1 MPPMT
6 KFLPPTLA
14 LTFLASL
21 AGCNSTNPPIAG
33 KADPYAPNQVNL
45 ASRRLA
51 SDTRVGAPRV
61 SRDENGLLFVTVP
74 IRSQINKT
82 LLVDYRATFFDENGR
97 PVGEFTGPTKTL
109 DPNTP
114 DTISFNSTTADAAD
128 FEVDLRYAR

>member
-1 MPPMT
+1 MT
-6 KFLPPTLA
+6 KILASALA
-14 LTFLASL
+14 LALLANLS
-21 AGCNSTNPPIAG
+21 GCQTTNPPIAG
-33 KADPYAPNQVNL
+33 KVDPYAPNQVNL

-51 SDTRVGAPRV
+51 NDTRVGAPRV

-82 LLVDYRATFFDENGR
+82 LLVDYRATFFDENGQ

-114 DTISFNSTTADAAD
+114 ETITFNSTTADAAD
-128 FEVDLRYAR
+128 FELDLRYAR